1 MDKFRN
7 SGEVEFSR
15 AEMNIL
21 LSLKKRP
28 RDPSLAEGRSGTVT
42 AVVVW
47 AVVFPRDEV
56 VLAAGEVA
64 VAAEWKEPVGSK
76 NQRITI
82 VKVIHCLK
90 FPFN

>member
-1 MDKFRN
+1 
-7 SGEVEFSR
+7 
-15 AEMNIL
+15 MNVW

-28 RDPSLAEGRSGTVT
+28 RVPSLAIGGSVT
-42 AVVVW
+42 A

-64 VAAEWKEPVGSK
+64 VVAEWKKPVGSK

-82 VKVIHCLK
+82 IKEIHCLK
-90 FPFN
+90 FPSK